1 MFKLERQCS
10 QTTSKWN
17 KYKDFIAVERSNFC
31 EILEKMEK
39 ETILELLQKAR
50 SVRENAYAPYSKFRV
65 GASLLTEDGKII
77 TG

>member
-1 MFKLERQCS
+1 
-10 QTTSKWN
+10 
-17 KYKDFIAVERSNFC
+17 
-31 EILEKMEK
+31 MEK

-77 TG
+77 TGLEYLITYDD